1 MSQES
6 AATPHSPVETDRDI
20 ALAARIAR
28 WADVGMID
36 PIVGLV
42 VPGVGDFLGAGLG
55 LYIVALAIRK
65 RAPRIVVARML
76 LNLGIDTAV
85 GAIPLA
91 GDVFDFAF
99 RANVRN
105 VELLR
110 QRHTAGRG
118 RAVDWLIVA
127 GAALLCAAA
136 LALPVLLLVWF
147 IKAL

>member
-1 MSQES
+1 MNHDH
-6 AATPHSPVETDRDI
+6 AATSRSPVETDRDI
-20 ALAARIAR
+20 ARAGRVAR
-28 WADVGMID
+28 WADVAMID

-42 VPGVGDFLGAGLG
+42 VPGLGDFLGAGLG

-65 RAPRIVVARML
+65 RVPKVVVARML

-91 GDVFDFAF
+91 GDLFDFAF
-99 RANVRN
+99 RANMRN
-105 VELLR
+105 VDLLQ
-110 QRHTAGRG
+110 QRHAAGRG
-118 RAVDWLIVA
+118 RAIDWLIVA

-147 IKAL
+147 VKAL